1 MYRMLPLP
9 TSEVFI
15 LYVNLAE
22 AAGHMTYVAKRRYE
36 EMDGETQRHRG
47 TAQSRDTG
55 RHRETER
62 ER

>member
-1 MYRMLPLP
+1 MLPLP

-15 LYVNLAE
+15 LHVNLAG
-22 AAGHMTYVAKRRYE
+22 AAGHMTYVEKRGYE
-36 EMDGETQRHRG
+36 EMGGETKRHRG
-47 TAQSRDTG
+47 IVISKDTG